1 MSSTT
6 KKIEAAKVTTISE
19 LMDLVSSEL
28 DVIAR
33 DIESLPM
40 PSMDTMTSED
50 MMNMQKID
58 FSNQKL
64 RDFAS
69 LLQHIG
75 RLQSSTDR
83 VEKTDLEDCVNLEY
97 SKQLMTGS

>member
-1 MSSTT
+1 MNN
-6 KKIEAAKVTTISE
+6 KNNKVEANDVTTISQ

-28 DVIAR
+28 DQIAR
-33 DIESLPM
+33 DIETLPM
-40 PSMDTMTSED
+40 PSMDNLTSED
-50 MMNMQKID
+50 VMNMQKID

-69 LLQHIG
+69 LLQHVG
-75 RLQSSTDR
+75 GLSSSGDT
-83 VEKTDLEDCVNLEY
+83 VNKSNLEECVNLEY

>member
-6 KKIEAAKVTTISE
+6 KKIDAPKVTTISE

-28 DVIAR
+28 DTIAR
-33 DIESLPM
+33 DIEALPM
-40 PSMDTMTSED
+40 PCMENMTSED
-50 MMNMQKID
+50 VMNMQKID

-69 LLQHIG
+69 LLQHVG
-75 RLQSSTDR
+75 QLQSSGNQVD
-83 VEKTDLEDCVNLEY
+83 KSDLEGCVNLEY